1 MDYYD
6 KYLKNYN
13 QIGGWTVQEYR
24 KGTNYIDIID
34 MPKKTTLEHLNSFL
48 IDRKFKFDNITQNDN
63 TFTLHFSSPDI
74 ASKSRFQ
81 LIKVLAG
88 KQLGLPAYNPNY
100 VKPQYVN
107 TFSSE
112 ESVNSTSKV
121 PVDLTT
127 IFKKSEESLKATKVP
142 VDLSSIFVK
151 SDKITTIENG
161 LREFGLKKFSLVND
175 DSINDYFEEIIK
187 NLDNLSDYIDEFVPF
202 TDGYTLKHKG
212 LYGSYYEKNYKLG
225 KSAGSGSWNET
236 FTCTDEKGKQ
246 FIIKETNTPNID
258 GEKSSFY
265 ENMKHL
271 ILYILIRKYIG
282 KLKFIP
288 QIYHLGIIRKSKDKI
303 SVICIMEKG
312 EHILGDYINLVRFEN
327 TQKLFLKIY
336 NSLFIIEDKLKINF
350 KHNDFKENNI
360 LVSSDGKPLLIDFGF
375 SEFKI
380 DNIQFYTLYNF
391 HEKFDATSYF
401 GYNIIHDMMQLITSL
416 YNSPNSS
423 IVPYNIFKFV
433 KNRNT
438 NILDTDILIRYL
450 IVKFPASYTDK
461 EGKFNK
467 TTNLLER
474 VKDLKP
480 DELAYLK
487 KMFLT
492 FYNKGKYDLVDD
504 KLKIPLLID
513 KSIFIT
519 PTELADNMGIS
530 LPSDNDSFGNFEEKY
545 LKYKNKYLRLK
556 KSLSI

>member
-24 KGTNYIDIID
+24 KGTDYIEIQD
-34 MPKKTTLEHLNSFL
+34 MPKKTTIEHLKLFL
-48 IDRKFKFDNITQNDN
+48 IDRKFRFDNITQDN
-63 TFTLHFSSPDI
+63 NNFTLHFSSPDI
-74 ASKSRFQ
+74 ASKSRHY

-88 KQLGLPAYNPNY
+88 KKLGLPAYNPNY
-100 VKPQYVN
+100 VKPE
-107 TFSSE
+107 SIELEPHKLMDSD
-112 ESVNSTSKV
+112 ESVATEHVELSNV
-121 PVDLTT
+121 L
-127 IFKKSEESLKATKVP
+127 KKPLLYPPTK
-142 VDLSSIFVK
+142 SN
-151 SDKITTIENG
+151 KITTIENG
-161 LREFGLKKFSLVND
+161 LREFGLKKFNLIDNNSIDNYFDIIVND
-175 DSINDYFEEIIK
+175 
-187 NLDNLSDYIDEFVPF
+187 LDNLSNYIDEFVPF
-202 TDGYTLKHKG
+202 KDGYTLKHKG
-212 LYGSYYEKNYKLG
+212 LYGSYYEKNYIIG
-225 KSAGSGSWNET
+225 TASGSGSWNNT

-519 PTELADNMGIS
+519 PTELANNMGIP